1 MGSRTPSADAWLP
14 IVGVDAKMLEA
25 FYASVDEKY
34 GSMDAFLTEL
44 GVDQDAR
51 SALAAS
57 LTTEQQQLVNSD

>member
-1 MGSRTPSADAWLP
+1 VKAE
-14 IVGVDAKMLEA
+14 MLEA
-25 FYASVDEKY
+25 FYASVDDEY

-57 LTTEQQQLVNSD
+57 LITEQPKLVLGK